1 MATNESVAN
10 SIKIWAFPTL
20 VTCLSVM
27 IWTDVREIQSDVKHL
42 MAESNISGTKIEGVE
57 ARVNKLEQ
65 VVFLDKLAKTSD
77 EPKKE
82 TNQQQV
88 LVAVLK
94 NDDQDNNGK
103 KKQLLNF

>member
-42 MAESNISGTKIEGVE
+42 MAESNISGTKIQGVE
-57 ARVNKLEQ
+57 SRVDKLEQ
-65 VVFLDKLAKTSD
+65 VVFLSDLKKTANNNDKPKPIFSEVYAVLAKEDD
-77 EPKKE
+77 EKK
-82 TNQQQV
+82 
-88 LVAVLK
+88 
-94 NDDQDNNGK
+94 
-103 KKQLLNF
+103 F

>member
-27 IWTDVREIQSDVKHL
+27 IWTDVREIQGDVKHL

-57 ARVNKLEQ
+57 SRVDKLEQ
-65 VVFLDKLAKTSD
+65 VVFLSDLKKTANNNDK
-77 EPKKE
+77 PKPIFSS
-82 TNQQQV
+82 TYAV
-88 LVAVLK
+88 LVK
-94 NDDQDNNGK
+94 EDDENK
-103 KKQLLNF
+103 F